1 MESDSDYEV
10 EDSVLLHVEASGV
23 IHEDIVA
30 INPDQISFIQVD
42 SENPLVQ
49 LGGQVYSGEYED
61 TVATSLFFTQTE
73 NPLSADETATDPVF
87 GRHVPINVEFL
98 DSTRKK
104 LKLKRVF
111 LKPKQQSKTST
122 AVESTVITTATTG
135 GSNKDITPFNPVYN
149 SVSDG
154 LNGQVNSTVV
164 S

>member
-10 EDSVLLHVEASGV
+10 EDTVLLHVEAAGV

-49 LGGQVYSGEYED
+49 LGGQVYSGQYED

-73 NPLSADETATDPVF
+73 NPLSADDTATDPVF
-87 GRHVPINVEFL
+87 GRHVPVNVEFL

-111 LKPKQQSKTST
+111 LKPKQQLKTST
-122 AVESTVITTATTG
+122 AVGSTVIPATTG
-135 GSNKDITPFNPVYN
+135 NKDPTSFNPVYN

-154 LNGQVNSTVV
+154 LINSQVNNSTVV

>member
-1 MESDSDYEV
+1 M
-10 EDSVLLHVEASGV
+10 
-23 IHEDIVA
+23 
-30 INPDQISFIQVD
+30 
-42 SENPLVQ
+42 
-49 LGGQVYSGEYED
+49 YSGQYED

-73 NPLSADETATDPVF
+73 NPLSADDTATDPVF
-87 GRHVPINVEFL
+87 GRHVPVNVEFL

-122 AVESTVITTATTG
+122 AVASTVIPATTG
-135 GSNKDITPFNPVYN
+135 NKDPTSFNPVYN

-154 LNGQVNSTVV
+154 LNNSQVNNSTVV

>member
-122 AVESTVITTATTG
+122 AVDSTVITAATTG
-135 GSNKDITPFNPVYN
+135 GSNKDTTPFNPVYN